1 MFKRDEAARLRE
13 EFWTTF
19 GRYMSPV
26 PSADGVK
33 INWVNYRTGLKD
45 VHFRMTA
52 QSNTA
57 IIFIALEHRDTAI
70 RELFYQQFEE
80 LKTMLHST
88 VGEEWR
94 WQLHAP
100 VAEGK
105 TISRI
110 YRELPNVSVFNK
122 DHWPDLISFFKPRI
136 IALDEF
142 WQNAQYSFE
151 SLK

>member
-26 PSADGVK
+26 PSADGLK

-57 IIFIALEHRDTAI
+57 IIFIALEQRDAAI
-70 RELFYQQFEE
+70 RELFFQQFEE
-80 LKTMLHST
+80 LKTVLHST
-88 VGEEWR
+88 VAEEWS
-94 WQLHAP
+94 WQQNTQIS
-100 VAEGK
+100 EGK

-110 YRELPNVSVFNK
+110 YRELPDVSVLNK

>member
-19 GRYMSPV
+19 GRYMGPV
-26 PSADGVK
+26 PSSDGMK

-45 VHFRMTA
+45 VHFRMIA

-57 IIFIALEHRDTAI
+57 TIFIALEHRDAAI
-70 RELFYQQFEE
+70 RELFFQQFEE
-80 LKTMLHST
+80 LKTMLHT
-88 VGEEWR
+88 TMGEEWK
-94 WQLHAP
+94 WQLHAA

-110 YRELPNVSVFNK
+110 YRELHNVSIFNK

-136 IALDEF
+136 ISLDEF

>member
-26 PSADGVK
+26 PSADGLK

-52 QSNTA
+52 PSNTA
-57 IIFIALEHRDTAI
+57 TILIALEHRDAAI
-70 RELFYQQFEE
+70 RELFFQQFEE
-80 LKTMLHST
+80 LKTMLHTT
-88 VGEEWR
+88 VDEEWK
-94 WQLHAP
+94 WQLHAS

-105 TISRI
+105 TISKI

>member
-26 PSADGVK
+26 PSADGLK

-45 VHFRMTA
+45 VHFRMTTVG
-52 QSNTA
+52 NTA
-57 IIFIALEHRDTAI
+57 MIFIALEHRDTTI
-70 RELFYQQFEE
+70 RELFFQQFEE
-80 LKTMLHST
+80 LKTMLHT
-88 VGEEWR
+88 TMGEEWK

-100 VAEGK
+100 ITEGK

-110 YRELPNVSVFNK
+110 YRELHDVSIFNK